1 MNILKYIEGVEVED
15 VIQEILDSIHVYGPI
30 NSHDFEKLSFIKNF
44 HPQLFSLYEGKLL
57 HLIGLFYKTTEPKS
71 LIEEV
76 YSIYADAIEV
86 DTGHRFTPIQ
96 ASAFRKISDNRYFSF
111 SAPTSSGKSYLFRE
125 LIQNTQDDIIIIVP
139 SRALISEYIFRVKNM
154 LKEDYSV
161 LVLQFIE
168 NVNIS
173 KTARRIYIITPER
186 GEDLFCKIDE
196 LNIGLFLFDE
206 AQISEERIRGMR
218 FDSFVRRVD
227 RLIPYAKKVFAHPFI
242 ENPQAQLLKHG
253 FSIDSD
259 FAMYNQSSV
268 GKIYISESNYKF
280 KYFSPFVDKESREFI
295 DLNYD
300 IVETVLNSNGTL
312 LIYISK
318 NKIYDVT
325 YVVDYSKYIELCPKL
340 SEDGAIQII
349 DELRG
354 FIGASERL
362 GDKHSFMI
370 DMMEKGIVVHH
381 GSMPLYARL
390 LIEKFVNLGYAKICF
405 ATSTLTQGINMPFDI
420 VWIDNFRFLGNENIR
435 NLDLKNLIGRAGRS
449 TPKLNSFDYG
459 YVIVK
464 SRNVDSFCIRM
475 QETTNLS
482 ESSMLDSSLDDL
494 DEDLRDISEAI
505 QNDTF
510 DNELHLTESQVA
522 RLTEAKIAEH
532 IQFILDVFLVNGK
545 PITGKE
551 YYNINNDKRKAIKNS
566 FKEIYISHLR
576 KKILT
581 RGEACVLSTSIP
593 ILLWKIQG
601 KSFKEIVSLR
611 HAYITE
617 KDAQRNILTKL
628 RKKEITLSEAS
639 KLRKAIKIKHS
650 TKAYSLPDSRATTA
664 GLFPPNTSIIH
675 FDYDILVYDTYDY
688 LDKVI
693 SLSLSDPLAAAFQ
706 IYFDKSKDIRAL
718 IIKNY
723 IKYGTN
729 DELEIWL
736 LRYGYGFEEI
746 EWIKKYV
753 ISIDEYKIVF
763 SDEISQLPESKYE
776 LIERYL

>member
-15 VIQEILDSIHVYGPI
+15 VIQEILDNIHVSGPI
-30 NSHDFEKLSFIKNF
+30 NTHDFERLSFIKKY
-44 HPQLFSLYEGKLL
+44 HPQIFSLYEGKLM

-86 DTGHRFTPIQ
+86 DTGHRFTPTQ
-96 ASAFRKISDNRYFSF
+96 ASVFRKISDKRYFSF

-125 LIQNTQDDIIIIVP
+125 LIQNKQDDIIIVVP
-139 SRALISEYIFRVKNM
+139 SRALISEYIFRIKDM
-154 LKEDYSV
+154 LKEDNSV

-173 KTARRIYIITPER
+173 KTTRRIYIITPER
-186 GEDLFCKIDE
+186 GEDLFSKIDD

-227 RLIPYAKKVFAHPFI
+227 RLIPNAKKVFAHPFI

-253 FSIDSD
+253 FTIDSD
-259 FAMYNQSSV
+259 YARYNQSSV
-268 GKIYISESNYKF
+268 GKIYISDGINGF
-280 KYFSPFVDKESREFI
+280 QYFSPFVDNESREFV
-295 DLNYD
+295 DVNYD
-300 IVETVLNSNGTL
+300 IVEDVLNSNGTL

-318 NKIYDVT
+318 NKIYDGT
-325 YVVDYSKYIELCPKL
+325 YITDYAKYIELCPKL
-340 SEDGAIQII
+340 SEDNAIQII

-362 GDKHSFMI
+362 GDKHSHMI

-390 LIEKFVNLGYAKICF
+390 LIERFVNQGYAKICF

-420 VWIDNFRFLGNENIR
+420 VWIDNFRFQGNENIR

-449 TPKLNSFDYG
+449 TSRLNSFDYG

-464 SRNVDSFCIRM
+464 SRNVGRFCLRM

-482 ESSMLDSSLDDL
+482 VSSMLDSTFDDL

-522 RLTEAKIAEH
+522 RLTEAEIAEH
-532 IQFILDVFLVNGK
+532 IQFILNNLLVDGI
-545 PITGKE
+545 PITGKA
-551 YYNINNDKRKAIKNS
+551 YYNINDETRTAIKNS
-566 FKEIYISHLR
+566 FKQIYISHLR
-576 KKILT
+576 KNALT
-581 RGEACVLSTSIP
+581 KGEASVLSTSIP

-611 HAYITE
+611 HAYLTE
-617 KDAQRNILTKL
+617 KDAQRKIQTKL
-628 RKKEITLSEAS
+628 RRKEISPSEAAEQ
-639 KLRKAIKIKHS
+639 REAIKIKYS
-650 TKAYSLPDSRATTA
+650 TIATSLPDSSATSA
-664 GLFPPNTSIIH
+664 GVFPPNTSIIQ

-693 SLSLSDPLAAAFQ
+693 SLSLSDPLSAAFQ
-706 IYFDKSKDIRAL
+706 IYYDMSNDNRAL

-746 EWIKKYV
+746 EWIKNYV
-753 ISIDEYKIVF
+753 ISIDEYEIVF
-763 SDEISQLPESKYE
+763 SDEISELPDSKYE
-776 LIERYL
+776 LIERYI